1 MRKRRKLLINRIYR
15 MEYDREMINGKI
27 NEINKSFADQIQSQ
41 GEAIT
46 TQMKEFEKKLV
57 SKLKYEN
64 LVDRRIVCDQE
75 LEKSRK
81 LDG

>member
-1 MRKRRKLLINRIYR
+1 

-27 NEINKSFADQIQSQ
+27 NEINKSFADQIQTQ

-57 SKLKYEN
+57 SK
-64 LVDRRIVCDQE
+64 
-75 LEKSRK
+75 
-81 LDG
+81 